1 MSEPRY
7 LYLPDSPFHTDF
19 SEAVGESTD
28 TYTVY
33 VSAYSM
39 PEAFTIDETAAKIP
53 YLRFLSIRENDTYT
67 FPHIECTTTTFDS
80 EYTQYMMNLLDRQV
94 TADMPSTLPFK
105 PEHVLVNGK
114 SVMILFS
121 FDRMV
126 ESDMFRDFQLASTMK
141 WAIVDEIVFERNIMG
156 VPFDANVTA
165 VFMEH
170 ESIWNIE
177 YDRVYIDFPFSVYA
191 VGEINDALANVS
203 SDVHKTDLYSHHED
217 YGDRYCFSYL
227 PIGDTPELTRYAVYT
242 YKTKYLVDCPPEDG
256 AQMGGYD
263 TQSDKGNADSTPREN
278 SDTEDSLKTPIDSL
292 ENSESGVSPID
303 DSLEK
308 SESNESLETQESGV
322 SLENPESGVSL
333 ETHEKTPDDSLE
345 NPESSESPEKPE
357 SGVSPIDDSLEK
369 PESGVSPIDDSL
381 ENPESGVSPIDD
393 SLETPESGVSPIDD
407 SLETHEKTPDDSL
420 ETHEKTPDD
429 SLENPESGVSL
440 NESANSKITSPEDTI
455 PPIDSLTPP
464 ETPEPPMVL
473 PTPDSNNA
481 AMEES
486 ERDGSKLA
494 VPTIYFVENIHGKN
508 VTMWGF
514 MSPELFVKL

>member
-94 TADMPSTLPFK
+94 TADTPSTLPFK

-165 VFMEH
+165 VFLEH

-191 VGEINDALANVS
+191 VGETNDALANVS
-203 SDVHKTDLYSHHED
+203 SDVRKTDLYSHHED

-242 YKTKYLVDCPPEDG
+242 YNTKYLVDCPPEDG

-292 ENSESGVSPID
+292 ENPESSESPID

-333 ETHEKTPDDSLE
+333 E
-345 NPESSESPEKPE
+345 KPE
-357 SGVSPIDDSLEK
+357 SGV
-369 PESGVSPIDDSL
+369 
-381 ENPESGVSPIDD
+381 
-393 SLETPESGVSPIDD
+393 

-420 ETHEKTPDD
+420 ETHEKTPDE
-429 SLENPESGVSL
+429 SPEKSESSESL

-455 PPIDSLTPP
+455 PPIDSLTHP
-464 ETPEPPMVL
+464 ETPEPPMIL